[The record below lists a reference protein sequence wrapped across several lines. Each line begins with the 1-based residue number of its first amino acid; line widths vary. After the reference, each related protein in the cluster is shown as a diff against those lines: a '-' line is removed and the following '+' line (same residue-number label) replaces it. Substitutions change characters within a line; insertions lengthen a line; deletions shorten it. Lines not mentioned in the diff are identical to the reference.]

1 MPRYRNTP
9 SYEAVTE
16 GVAVRVQPRFMHDES
31 KPATGEFV
39 WAYTVEI
46 ENGSGKT
53 WQLMRRHWKIIDAEG
68 RSQNVD
74 GDGVVGQQPVIKP
87 GEAFKYTSGAPL
99 SAPSGVMGGTYDLQD
114 ENEENLTV
122 AIPTFSLDSPYDK
135 AKPS

>member
-1 MPRYRNTP
+1 MAGARQIP

-31 KPATGEFV
+31 RPATGQYV

-46 ENGSGKT
+46 ENGSEQT
-53 WQLMRRHWKIIDAEG
+53 WQLMRRHWQIIDAQGRRQEVEG
-68 RSQNVD
+68 E
-74 GDGVVGQQPVIKP
+74 GVVGEQPVLKP

-99 SAPSGVMGGTYDLQD
+99 SAPSGVMGGSYHLQ
-114 ENEENLTV
+114 NEDDENLTV
-122 AIPTFSLDSPYDK
+122 AIPTFSLDSPYDE